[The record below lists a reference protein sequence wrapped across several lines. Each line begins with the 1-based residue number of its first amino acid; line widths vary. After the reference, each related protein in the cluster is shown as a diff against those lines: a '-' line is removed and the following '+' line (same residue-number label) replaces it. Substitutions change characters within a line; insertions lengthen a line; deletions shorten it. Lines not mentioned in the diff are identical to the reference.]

1 VPARVSAVRIGVADQ
16 GKKILDTRSASSR
29 HTYKDNAG
37 NIRVTLHSFSI
48 NMVGGNPD
56 NEGIDARPRV

>member
-1 VPARVSAVRIGVADQ
+1 VRARARKRRVRIGVADQ
-16 GKKILDTRSASSR
+16 GKKILDARSASSR
-29 HTYKDNAG
+29 HTYKENAG

-56 NEGIDARPRV
+56 D

>member
-1 VPARVSAVRIGVADQ
+1 VRIGVADQ
-16 GKKILDTRSASSR
+16 GKKIPDTRSASSR